1 MPEVTRREAVAALMS
16 RLYALAHVTSV
27 TPVTSDTLFIL
38 ITVNDGIEFDT
49 ASMRNMKEELDE
61 VREKCGC
68 PNLPVLALYGG
79 RIHSICGP
87 LIPEM
92 NVLPK
97 P

>member
-1 MPEVTRREAVAALMS
+1 MDITRREAVAALMTA
-16 RLYALAHVTSV
+16 LYGLPHVNSV

-49 ASMRNMKEELDE
+49 ASMRNMREELDE

-68 PNLPVLALYGG
+68 PNLSVMALYGG
-79 RIHSICGP
+79 RIYSICGP

-97 P
+97 S